1 MRETIQRRLPATRHA
16 DFRALWGGT
25 ACSSVSLWTLLL
37 GNAWIVFQLSDS
49 SAWVGV
55 STFASMSPFLLSPI
69 GGVVA
74 DRYERK
80 YLVRITRVGAFAT
93 TATLFFLALSG
104 VIEVWMVIGV
114 ALVQGVIRA
123 IEIPSD
129 QALLANVVPPEDMAN
144 AVALSTMTQQGSR
157 AVGPLLAAPLL
168 GTVGVE
174 GAYAIAAVFALLA
187 FTSIRRVKTSSR
199 GGVAN
204 LRLVVENL
212 SGGLSYVLATRP
224 VLAIFMLVVAHCAL
238 TMSFDSM
245 LPGFAEHE
253 HHGSENAFTLMNFG
267 VGIGA
272 LLSTLW
278 LSLKP
283 GGHRGKLLL
292 ITALASGVSP
302 MIMAASSNL
311 PSAIGSAILMGSSQ
325 ALFMAVTAVL
335 LQSVVPDAVRGRVM
349 SFYLMSAGGV
359 MAFANLGFGALADEW
374 NAPILFFLPGMAFVI
389 LVLMTTVS
397 GAHLKRLYKNGTV
410 FAGA

>member
-80 YLVRITRVGAFAT
+80 YLVRITRIGAFAT
-93 TATLFFLALSG
+93 TTTLFFLALTG
-104 VIEVWMVIGV
+104 AIEVWMVIAV

-123 IEIPSD
+123 VEIPSD

-168 GTVGVE
+168 GTIGVE

-204 LRLVVENL
+204 LRLVVSNL
-212 SGGLSYVLATRP
+212 AGGLNYVLNTRP

-283 GGHRGKLLL
+283 GGHRGRLLL

-302 MIMAASSNL
+302 MIMAASMNL
-311 PSAIGSAILMGSSQ
+311 PSAIISAILMGSSQ

-374 NAPILFFLPGMAFVI
+374 NAPILFFLPGLAFVI
-389 LVLMTTVS
+389 LVVMTTVS
-397 GAHLKRLYKNGTV
+397 GPHLKRLYKHGTV